1 MLYSSTIVL
10 LVVLE
15 YYDDILGVL
24 EYCLENATDVVCNP
38 KGSVEERISVLE
50 YFIVL
55 GCRICVACTRRGLVR
70 ICNYDAC

>member
-1 MLYSSTIVL
+1 MGKHFSKHEKQVHP
-10 LVVLE
+10 
-15 YYDDILGVL
+15 
-24 EYCLENATDVVCNP
+24 YCLENATDVVCNP